1 MKILKSVFIKGKF
14 LRKVVLLLAVSLIIP
29 VLVTLSSFKFV
40 ENTSAWI
47 GYWGSIIGGVLG
59 GCFTLIGVIFAFTL
73 EKEKSYIEQLP
84 DKIVNIQ
91 AIKEIV
97 LKHKFKIISLQ
108 SLGSQREFE
117 QVVEDVEEKVDML
130 FRDIDVFNSDKESLF
145 FKASKVDTDVFNAI
159 QSYCYSLEIIKMNIK
174 RLKTPDID
182 SVNNLYRE
190 ITNAKG
196 FQKDILNTLK
206 EILEEKEEY
215 YLNYL
220 YNNGKSKIIID
231 KFNDHSYLK
240 NIKK

>member
-1 MKILKSVFIKGKF
+1 M
-14 LRKVVLLLAVSLIIP
+14 RKVVLLLVVLLIIP
-29 VLVTLSSFKFV
+29 VLVALSSFNLV
-40 ENTSAWI
+40 ANTSAWI

-59 GCFTLIGVIFAFTL
+59 GCFTLIGVIFAFIL

-108 SLGSQREFE
+108 SLDSQREFE
-117 QVVEDVEEKVDML
+117 QVVEDVKEKVDML

-159 QSYCYSLEIIKMNIK
+159 QSYCYSLEIIKKNIK
-174 RLKTPDID
+174 RLKTSDID
-182 SVNNLYRE
+182 SVNKLYRE
-190 ITNAKG
+190 ITDAKE

-206 EILEEKEEY
+206 EILEQKEEY

-220 YNNGKSKIIID
+220 YNAGKSKAIID
-231 KFNDHSYLK
+231 KFNQHSYLK